1 MLRYSI
7 FTSGVH
13 NSIKIRHQDNLLEV
27 AVQLGRL
34 ADEVLV
40 VRNSGLQQKIIKLAA
55 KVNII

>member
-7 FTSGVH
+7 FTGGI
-13 NSIKIRHQDNLLEV
+13 SIIIINNLLEV